1 MTGHDLMAKI
11 LQAEGVE
18 HIFAFPMQSLIDT
31 GAKIGITPIICR
43 QERAGVNM
51 ADGLSR
57 VTNGKKLGVF
67 TMQQGPGAE
76 NAFGGVAQS
85 FADSVPLLHLPGG
98 EPLTKQ
104 GVKPT
109 FSAVPNYQHITKWA
123 AQIHSVEDIPAM
135 VRRGITQARSGHM
148 GPVLLEMPSDLFRGE
163 APDLPYTPVRIHKS
177 LAVPEDVRDLV
188 AALLKAKNPV
198 ICAGHG
204 VLWAEATDELIE
216 FAELVKIPVMTS
228 MAGKS
233 AFPENHK
240 LALGAGGL
248 TRPLMVSRFLE
259 NADFVLGIGTSF
271 TRNTFTT
278 PMPDD
283 ALIGM
288 VTNCAEDIGKDYEV
302 QYGAVG
308 DAKLVLRQM
317 IDEAKSQT
325 SANGREDT
333 AGVIDRVAE
342 ATREF
347 DTMWEPHFTTDETP
361 ISPYRVLR
369 ELYNATDVANTI
381 ITHDSGYP
389 RDQFVPMWKT
399 ITPRGYL
406 SWGKSTQL
414 GFGLGLAIGAKIGA
428 PNKQVINVMGDAA
441 FGMAGLDIETAVRAN
456 VPIMTVV
463 LNNGVMTKYDSHMPN
478 ATERYSS
485 NQLAG
490 NYADVGTALGV
501 HAERVDNPAQLN
513 AAINRAIDANNGGQP
528 ALLEVMTKAEPNVSR

>member
-11 LQAEGVE
+11 LKAEGVE
-18 HIFAFPMQSLIDT
+18 HLFAFPMQSLIDT
-31 GAKIGITPIICR
+31 GAKIGITPVICR

-57 VTNGKKLGVF
+57 VTNGKKIGVF

-85 FADSVPLLHLPGG
+85 YADSVPLLHLPGG
-98 EPLTKQ
+98 EPLSKQ
-104 GVKPT
+104 GIKPT
-109 FSAVPNYQHITKWA
+109 FSAVQNYQHITKWA
-123 AQIHSVEDIPAM
+123 AQIHSLEDIPDM
-135 VRRGITQARSGHM
+135 VRRAITQARSGHM
-148 GPVLLEMPSDLFRGE
+148 GPVLLEMPSTLFRE
-163 APDLPYTPVRIHKS
+163 EVPDLPYTPVTIHKS
-177 LAVPEDVRDLV
+177 MAATEDVRDLV
-188 AALLKAKNPV
+188 TALLKAENPV

-204 VLWAEATDELIE
+204 VLWAEATDELVE
-216 FAELVKIPVMTS
+216 LAELTKIPVMTS

-278 PMPDD
+278 PMPEDVR
-283 ALIGM
+283 IGM
-288 VTNCAEDIGKDYEV
+288 VTNCAEDIGKDYEA

-317 IDEAKSQT
+317 IEEVKSQT
-325 SANGREDT
+325 SADGREDST
-333 AGVIDRVAE
+333 GVVDRVAE

-347 DTMWEPHFTTDETP
+347 EAMWEPHFTTDETP

-369 ELYNATDVANTI
+369 ELYNTTDVANTI

-399 ITPRGYL
+399 LSPRGYL

-414 GFGLGLAIGAKIGA
+414 GFGLGLAIGAKLGA
-428 PNKQVINVMGDAA
+428 PDKQVINVMGDAA
-441 FGMAGLDIETAVRAN
+441 FGMAGLDLETAVRCNA
-456 VPIMTVV
+456 PILTVV
-463 LNNGVMTKYDSHMPN
+463 LHNGVMTKYDSHMPN
-478 ATERYSS
+478 ATERYAA
-485 NQLAG
+485 NQLSG
-490 NYADVGTALGV
+490 NYAEIGAALGA
-501 HAERVDNPAQLN
+501 HAERVDDPNELAG
-513 AAINRAIDANNGGQP
+513 AIKRAINANNDGQA

>member
-11 LQAEGVE
+11 LKAEGVE

-85 FADSVPLLHLPGG
+85 YADSVPILHLPGG
-98 EPLTKQ
+98 EPLSKQ
-104 GVKPT
+104 GIKPT
-109 FSAVPNYQHITKWA
+109 FSAVPNYLHITKWA
-123 AQIHSVEDIPAM
+123 AQIHSIEDIPAM
-135 VRRGITQARSGHM
+135 VRRAIIQMKSGHM

-163 APDLPYTPVRIHKS
+163 APDLPYTPVTIRKS
-177 LAVPEDVRDLV
+177 MAATDDVKDLV
-188 AALLKAKNPV
+188 TALLKAKNPV

-204 VLWAEATDELIE
+204 VLWAEATADLIE
-216 FAELVKIPVMTS
+216 FAELTKIPVMTS

-233 AFPENHK
+233 AFPENHP

-248 TRPLMVSRFLE
+248 TRPLMVTRFLE

-283 ALIGM
+283 VIIGM
-288 VTNCAEDIGKDYEV
+288 VTNCAEDIGKDYEA

-308 DAKLVLRQM
+308 DAQLVLRQM
-317 IDEAKSQT
+317 IEEVKSQT
-325 SANGREDT
+325 SADGREDT
-333 AGVIDRVAE
+333 TGVADRVA
-342 ATREF
+342 AVTREF
-347 DTMWEPHFTTDETP
+347 ETMWEPHFTTDETP

-369 ELYNATDVANTI
+369 ELYNGVDVANTI

-399 ITPRGYL
+399 LSPRGYL

-428 PNKQVINVMGDAA
+428 PDKQVINVMGDAA
-441 FGMAGLDIETAVRAN
+441 FGMAGLDLETSVRAN
-456 VPIMTVV
+456 APILTVV

-478 ATERYSS
+478 ATERYDS

-490 NYADVGTALGV
+490 NYAAIGAALGA
-501 HAERVDNPAQLN
+501 HAERVDNPADLP
-513 AAINRAIDANNGGQP
+513 AAIKRATDANKDGQA